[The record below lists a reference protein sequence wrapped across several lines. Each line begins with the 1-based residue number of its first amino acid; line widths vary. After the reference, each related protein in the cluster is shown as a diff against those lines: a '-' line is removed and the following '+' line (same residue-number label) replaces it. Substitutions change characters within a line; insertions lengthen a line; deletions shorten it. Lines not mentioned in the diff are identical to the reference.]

1 MRGARTRAPP
11 QLLGPLLQGTFHRR
25 IALEVQILGLEVH
38 TCRVLLRARGK
49 VRYALVLFYIPTS
62 TFDPV
67 PELLV

>member
-1 MRGARTRAPP
+1 MRGAQTRALP

-38 TCRVLLRARGK
+38 TCRVLPRAQGK
-49 VRYALVLFYIPTS
+49 VRYALVLWYIPIS

-67 PELLV
+67 PDL